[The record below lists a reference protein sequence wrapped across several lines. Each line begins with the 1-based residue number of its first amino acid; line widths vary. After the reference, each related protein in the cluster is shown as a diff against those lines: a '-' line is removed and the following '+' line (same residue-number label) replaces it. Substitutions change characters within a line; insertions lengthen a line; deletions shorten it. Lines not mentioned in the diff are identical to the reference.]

1 MGFWV
6 GFERWGEKERKTVN
20 MAVKEKTWDCIHSWL
35 IVGEIDSVGQ
45 QGKGSSF
52 IFLSWFGI
60 LWIIGVIVVFS
71 MIFFHRI
78 LENLFYNC
86 VLCQVKC
93 FLKTK
98 MPPTF
103 SMVGIPYPLRKSK
116 PMYQKKQS
124 KPPNFRSSRKKKGRK
139 PKCWEEQTL
148 PMSKFWSVAEKFFLL
163 METILSPH
171 SLCPLLNHKSSNLQS
186 KPSSLAFSK
195 PVCSSLKKQP
205 TKPVKQ
211 QSFSVPTNWFSHVQ
225 NGLAAL
231 AISLALNY
239 SPILPN
245 QSALASEFN
254 ILNEGPPQESYVLDD
269 AGVLSRV
276 TKSDLKRLLSDLES
290 RKGYH
295 INVVTV
301 RKLTVRVFT
310 FSLWVFLCLC

>member
-1 MGFWV
+1 MGFWA

-124 KPPNFRSSRKKKGRK
+124 KPPNFRSSRKK
-139 PKCWEEQTL
+139 
-148 PMSKFWSVAEKFFLL
+148 EKKK
-163 METILSPH
+163 ETEMLRR
-171 SLCPLLNHKSSNLQS
+171 
-186 KPSSLAFSK
+186 
-195 PVCSSLKKQP
+195 
-205 TKPVKQ
+205 
-211 QSFSVPTNWFSHVQ
+211 TNTSHVQ
-225 NGLAAL
+225 ILICCRKILSSHGNHSFP
-231 AISLALNY
+231 SLVM
-239 SPILPN
+239 S
-245 QSALASEFN
+245 S
-254 ILNEGPPQESYVLDD
+254 
-269 AGVLSRV
+269 
-276 TKSDLKRLLSDLES
+276 LES
-290 RKGYH
+290 QKFQSS
-295 INVVTV
+295 IQT
-301 RKLTVRVFT
+301 KFT
-310 FSLWVFLCLC
+310 RILETCLF